1 MKKIIKGISV
11 LLTVC
16 LLLSISGISALAET
30 PENERVKEEQQLA
43 PAEVTVV
50 VDAPPVETP
59 TGQTSTAEAPTAQTS
74 TVEAPTAQTSTAEAP
89 TTQTSTAEASTAQTS
104 AGEASTAQTPT
115 AEASTAQTSDAVVP
129 AEASAP
135 AVNDGTPASEESESK
150 EPASEESESKEP
162 ASEEPESEKPA
173 SEVDPAEASAP
184 AVNDGTPASEES
196 ESKEPASEE
205 SESKEPASEE
215 AESEKS
221 ASEEPASE
229 ESESKEPASEE
240 SESENSA
247 SEKPESEEPTSEKP
261 ASEELES
268 KEPASEEPAGKEPV
282 SEKPDTE
289 QAAAVGGS
297 SAVLRSAELRVG
309 DHMIT
314 VTGEL
319 PEGTELKVVKIPDDI
334 VAAMAGKI
342 TLFSYDICLLV
353 DGQVWQPEDY
363 DKDVE
368 VTICDAAEKNREDR
382 VSILHVKKSVI
393 DGEGR
398 LSEDALAAAL
408 KGLNDGSVGKENL
421 STDKNANRFSFKTSS
436 FSMFLAQSY
445 LLVSNSENTGSSEEN
460 GIVLDDEGNFDILIT
475 GTLETGGTP
484 VLISDSVTPENVSI
498 TVWKIDGAVKDEK
511 GEEHVVAEGTPGEE
525 QKKITEASSKVEESI
540 HYIIRVEPS
549 QEDIIGLSGTE
560 KVHGYDT
567 ATEGSTVTLKVKVP
581 DGYTLTGAY
590 NGEGEKIALEKD
602 PDGNYYVEVPRGG
615 GVYLSVE
622 LEKDEDHD
630 TDWGDWSYTWSPCSE
645 KNEDKDR
652 FCIVSFDF
660 NGGTLN
666 GSAGPVFTRVEIG
679 ETVTLLDA
687 PTRPGYRFVRWA
699 SSPEVSVSMPGESF
713 TLTECVRF
721 VAVWDGPAWPV
732 GGDHDDDDDDDDD
745 DEDEGPDVT
754 ETVRIDQD
762 SDEELN
768 LSSVRVTGEKATGI
782 EILSATQEIDVD
794 RDVTV
799 KGGTGGAA
807 GIDITAAGRAVTDE
821 VEIGDGMTV
830 SAAGGNAAG
839 IQTAASAGG
848 QIDLL
853 IQGDTGVSSDS
864 GTSTGIA
871 ASADSTSGVAIV
883 IEGDLIT
890 KG

>member
-1 MKKIIKGISV
+1 
-11 LLTVC
+11 
-16 LLLSISGISALAET
+16 
-30 PENERVKEEQQLA
+30 
-43 PAEVTVV
+43 
-50 VDAPPVETP
+50 
-59 TGQTSTAEAPTAQTS
+59 
-74 TVEAPTAQTSTAEAP
+74 
-89 TTQTSTAEASTAQTS
+89 
-104 AGEASTAQTPT
+104 
-115 AEASTAQTSDAVVP
+115 
-129 AEASAP
+129 
-135 AVNDGTPASEESESK
+135 
-150 EPASEESESKEP
+150 
-162 ASEEPESEKPA
+162 
-173 SEVDPAEASAP
+173 
-184 AVNDGTPASEES
+184 
-196 ESKEPASEE
+196 
-205 SESKEPASEE
+205 
-215 AESEKS
+215 
-221 ASEEPASE
+221 
-229 ESESKEPASEE
+229 
-240 SESENSA
+240 
-247 SEKPESEEPTSEKP
+247 
-261 ASEELES
+261 
-268 KEPASEEPAGKEPV
+268 
-282 SEKPDTE
+282 
-289 QAAAVGGS
+289 
-297 SAVLRSAELRVG
+297 
-309 DHMIT
+309 MIT

-622 LEKDEDHD
+622 LEKDEDHE

-782 EILSATQEIDVD
+782 AILSATQEIDVD

-807 GIDITAAGRAVTDE
+807 GIDIKADGRAVTDE

-839 IQTAASAGG
+839 IQTEAFAGG

-871 ASADSTSGVAIV
+871 ASADSSSGVAIV
-883 IEGDLIT
+883 IEGDLST